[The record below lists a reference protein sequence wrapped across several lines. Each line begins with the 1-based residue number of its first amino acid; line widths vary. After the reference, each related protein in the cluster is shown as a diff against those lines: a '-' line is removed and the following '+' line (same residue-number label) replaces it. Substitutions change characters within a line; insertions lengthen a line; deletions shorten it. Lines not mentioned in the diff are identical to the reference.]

1 MGTRL
6 QFPSASLPL
15 LRALSLFLAATLPLA
30 SQTPAAEEIAE
41 RALRHQSPD
50 WPLIEPHLPNPATA
64 TPAQLELAGDV
75 LRARRFDDD
84 AIDFYRSAI
93 DRGGDVPHL
102 MNLLGITELQLHR
115 SQLARA
121 YFQRALSLHRKD
133 PQIWNNLGATEF
145 LAGNVRGALNDYLKA
160 VKLDKRNAV
169 YHSNLGTAYFEAK
182 DFESARK
189 HFEMAFRLDP
199 KIYERQDGAGVEA
212 RVFSPT
218 DHGRFCFELARVA
231 AGQHHDADVLLW
243 LSKAADSGF
252 DIQENMAQDRVF
264 EPYRKD
270 PRVAV
275 ILQNQRALRA
285 QSAARSIAANTPV
298 PTLPAAPTGL
308 R

>member
-6 QFPSASLPL
+6 HFPPASLPL
-15 LRALSLFLAATLPLA
+15 LVALILSVGWALPLF
-30 SQTPAAEEIAE
+30 SQTPATEEIAE

-50 WPLIEPHLPNPATA
+50 WPLIEPHLPDPATA
-64 TPAQLELAGDV
+64 SPAQLELAGDV

-84 AIDFYRSAI
+84 AIDFYRYAV

-102 MNLLGITELQLHR
+102 MNRLGITELQLHR
-115 SQLARA
+115 PQLARV
-121 YFQRALSLHRKD
+121 YFQRALSLHPKD
-133 PQIWNNLGATEF
+133 AQIWNNLGATEF
-145 LAGNVRGALNDYLKA
+145 LEGNVRAALSSYLKA
-160 VKLDKRNAV
+160 VKLEKRNAV

-189 HFEMAFRLDP
+189 HFETAFRLDP
-199 KIYERQDGAGVEA
+199 NIYARQDGAGVEA

-231 AGQHHDADVLLW
+231 ASQHHDGDVLSW
-243 LSKAADSGF
+243 LEKAADSGF
-252 DIQENMAQDRVF
+252 DIRESMALDRVF

-285 QSAARSIAANTPV
+285 GSASRSVAVNTPI
-298 PTLPAAPTGL
+298 PALPAAPKEPQ
-308 R
+308 